1 MDLLQIMVQEIQSVD
16 DATVFITDKV
26 GWMMKN
32 IIRKCRKN
40 YYGIFDRNLDPVT
53 GEEKYWVPLTESSVS
68 NFVKAIDFDQKDV
81 AVRPRK
87 DDSVGAARVFRPIMD
102 FWLNQIHFGELLDTI
117 EQLFARDGTAVVKSW
132 MCYNPKFGRK
142 VIRSEVVD
150 LLNFFIDP
158 TAKSIQ
164 DASWVIE
171 RSVMTID
178 EFKRH
183 DEWENTKEVVGNA
196 NIVSPLQRLNNRQG
210 GYVPYVE
217 VYERWGK
224 VDKSLITKKKS
235 DEGTWVNGVA
245 IASNI
250 FTKPVIHK
258 VMENPFKDCR
268 KPYEEARFE
277 IVDGRWHGRGLAEKL
292 FGPQTYL
299 NAIVNIRKNNSMIL
313 QNGLFEIRKGS
324 GITNEMIGRLYAGG
338 AVLVNRL
345 GEDIRQM
352 PIQDYR
358 SSSYADEVKIV
369 EWAEKIV
376 GSQIQPNSGIS
387 ASTTATTALVKQ
399 QASGDV
405 FNFAQE
411 QMGHFIKRLFQVHY
425 VPLMFDSLKENEVIR
440 ITGSVD
446 EIADMDRSYVDML
459 AEEQVLAY
467 IERTGVVPS
476 KEEIVQAKD
485 SAVMSIGKKLKDMRF
500 VKIMKKVFDT
510 DFDIAVDIDSQEYD
524 KTVMVQQLKELLL
537 TVSRALP
544 ETNLDVNAI
553 LKEIL
558 DTMGLR
564 GNRFFNDKKTMT
576 MGGQQMAMQAQ
587 QAQQDQ
593 ALQAP
598 AGPTAMDMRTE
609 QVRGNTTMQGVN
621 QRSMQSEQRVAG
633 Y

>member
-1 MDLLQIMVQEIQSVD
+1 MDLLKVMRQEITSVD

-32 IIRKCRKN
+32 IIKKCRKN
-40 YYGIFDRNLDPVT
+40 YYGVFDRNLDPVT
-53 GEEKYWVPLTESSVS
+53 GDEKYWVPLTESSVS

-81 AVRPRK
+81 RVRPRK

-132 MCYNPKFGRK
+132 LCYNPKFGRK
-142 VIRSEVVD
+142 VIHSEVVD
-150 LLNFFIDP
+150 LMNFYIDP

-164 DASWVIE
+164 DAAWVTE

-178 EFKRH
+178 EFKRY
-183 DEWENTKEVVGNA
+183 DDWENTKEVEGNT
-196 NIVSPLQRLNNRQG
+196 IVEGPMQKLNNRNG

-224 VDKSLITKKKS
+224 VDKSLITKNKS
-235 DEGTWVNGVA
+235 DKGTWVDGCV

-250 FTKPVIHK
+250 FTKPLIHK
-258 VMENPFKDCR
+258 VMENPFKDKR

-277 IVDGRWHGRGLAEKL
+277 IVDGRWAGRGLAEKL

-313 QNGLFEIRKGS
+313 QNGLFEVRKGS

-338 AVLVNRL
+338 AVLVSKL
-345 GEDIRQM
+345 GEDIRQI

-358 SSSYADEVKIV
+358 ASSYADEVRIV

-376 GSQIQPNSGIS
+376 GSQIQPNSGIT

-399 QASGDV
+399 QASGDI

-411 QMGHFIKRLFQVHY
+411 QLGHFIKRLFQTHY
-425 VPLMFDSLKENEVIR
+425 VPLMMDSLKDGEVLMIV
-440 ITGSVD
+440 GSVD
-446 EIADMDRSYVDML
+446 DIADMDRLYVDML
-459 AEEQVLAY
+459 AEEQILSY

-476 KEEIVQAKD
+476 KEEIRQAKE
-485 SAVMSIGKKLKDMRF
+485 SAVMSIGNKLKDMRF
-500 VKIMKKVFDT
+500 VKIAKNAINT
-510 DFDIAVDIDSQEYD
+510 DYDIAVDIDSQEYD
-524 KTVMVQQLKELLL
+524 KTIMVQQLKELLL
-537 TVSRALP
+537 TVSRSLP

-564 GNRFFNDKKTMT
+564 GNRFFNDRPTMT

-587 QAQQDQ
+587 QASEAQQS
-593 ALQAP
+593 
-598 AGPTAMDMRTE
+598 AGPSAIDMRTE
-609 QVRGNTTMQGVN
+609 AVRGTPSIEGIKS
-621 QRSMQSEQRVAG
+621 RSMQSEQRVAG